1 MKTAFINGIIL
12 DCTENMEPLKDK
24 VLIVEDEKISGIYD
38 KNHDLSDCQMVD
50 LKGRYLMAGLINMHV
65 HLAGNGKPQKKQR
78 DNKKLVD
85 TIFAV
90 PGGAAVARKLHESW
104 ARLELLSGVTTVRTV
119 GGLRTFDTELRDAIN
134 NGKKVGPRILAG
146 NEGITVVGGHMEGS
160 VARAAHNNE
169 EAVAMVDRLAKEKTD
184 LVKVMITGGVMD
196 AKVKGAPGEIKMPA
210 EMVKA
215 VCERAK
221 EHGLYVSAHVESPE
235 GVKLALENGV
245 TSIEHG
251 AKPDEETIRLFKEKK
266 AFLITTLSPA
276 LPYALFDPAITNVS
290 EVEQFNGKVVFDGII
305 ECSKTALANGIPVG
319 LGNDV
324 GCPWVSAYDFWR
336 ELVYF
341 HNYVGVSNKFAL
353 YTATLRN
360 AQLAG
365 IDKITGSLEA
375 GKYADMIVTENNP
388 LDDLKTLQHVQMVVH
403 KGHVIDHPQYK
414 RKAILDQELGK
425 FI

>member
-38 KNHDLSDCQMVD
+38 KDHDLSDCQLVD

-134 NGKKVGPRILAG
+134 SGKKVGPRILAG

-169 EAVAMVDRLAKEKTD
+169 EAIAMVDRLAREKTD

-215 VCERAK
+215 VCQRAK
-221 EHGLYVSAHVESPE
+221 EHGMYVSAHVESPE

-251 AKPDEETIRLFKEKK
+251 AKPDEETIKLFKEKK

-290 EVEQFNGKVVFDGII
+290 EVEQYNGKVVFDGII

-403 KGHVIDHPQYK
+403 KGHIIDHPQYR

>member
-38 KNHDLSDCQMVD
+38 KDHDLSDCQLID

-215 VCERAK
+215 VCQRAK
-221 EHGLYVSAHVESPE
+221 EHGMYVSAHVESPE

-251 AKPDEETIRLFKEKK
+251 AKPDAETIRLFKEKK

>member
-1 MKTAFINGIIL
+1 MKTAFINGIIM

-38 KNHDLSDCQMVD
+38 KDHDLSDCQLID

-221 EHGLYVSAHVESPE
+221 EHGMYVSAHVESPE